1 MRQLRSI
8 YNKAVKAN
16 LTEQTFPFDNVY
28 TGIDKTKK
36 RAVDISVITKLIALD
51 LDGTLTDKNK
61 NILEETKQELIKLA
75 QKGVI
80 IVLASGRPTAGI
92 FKEAKELTLDQVGG
106 YLLSF
111 NGARVLDYK
120 TNEVVYEQ
128 TLSSEILHN
137 YCL

>member
-1 MRQLRSI
+1 M
-8 YNKAVKAN
+8 Y
-16 LTEQTFPFDNVY
+16 
-28 TGIDKTKK
+28 
-36 RAVDISVITKLIALD
+36 KLIALD

-75 QKGVI
+75 QKGII

-128 TLSSEILHN
+128 TLSSEIAHEMYDRAKAFGLHTMQ
-137 YCL
+137 LKSLQKI